1 MNYLIHQLNRI
12 IQRIVFFLVWLGA
25 LIAALLA
32 SAWGIEAGQ
41 L

>member
-25 LIAALLA
+25 LIATLLA
-32 SAWGIEAGQ
+32 SVWGIEAGQ